1 MLITVRDK
9 YYEETEGDLQ
19 LESQDSNLDLSNL
32 KALLFYFYTTLTLR
46 IGITWLNG
54 TCQKD

>member
-9 YYEETEGDLQ
+9 YYEETEGHLQ
-19 LESQDSNLDLSNL
+19 WESQDSNLDLSNL

-54 TCQKD
+54 ICQKD